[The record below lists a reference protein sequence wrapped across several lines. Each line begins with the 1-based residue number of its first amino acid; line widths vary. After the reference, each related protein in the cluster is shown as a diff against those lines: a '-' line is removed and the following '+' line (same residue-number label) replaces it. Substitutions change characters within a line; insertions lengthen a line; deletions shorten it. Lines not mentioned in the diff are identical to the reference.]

1 MKHAQNLKNVHERKQ
16 QSRWNVGTLIALPT
30 GCTHVT
36 LTFYFVFGTVLN
48 IWESDCIKSHFNNL
62 FTAISVQVNRQKSE
76 NYRRNK
82 P

>member
-1 MKHAQNLKNVHERKQ
+1 MNETRSKFEKRSLKKATEPLECA
-16 QSRWNVGTLIALPT
+16 LIALPT

-36 LTFYFVFGTVLN
+36 LTFFFVFGTVLN
-48 IWESDCIKSHFNNL
+48 IWESDCIKSPFNNL